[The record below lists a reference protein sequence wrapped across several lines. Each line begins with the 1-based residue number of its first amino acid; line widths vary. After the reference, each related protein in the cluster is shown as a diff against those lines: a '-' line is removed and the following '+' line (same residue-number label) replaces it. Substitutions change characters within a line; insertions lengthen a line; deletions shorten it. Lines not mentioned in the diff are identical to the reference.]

1 MEDGRITNF
10 KKPFLDGMTYEEW
23 VALQDQNSLEFRAIA
38 FSHTYNP
45 DWALEDI
52 QKDMYDNYIKT
63 MANQKTH
70 VELFGAPS
78 SDPYKLNQTVDRIIK
93 ILNSPSEYKSVDS
106 RGHGTVVT
114 AKFGGRGKDAEQ
126 ISFRVEEKASRQAH
140 YLIDHKIVST
150 PTVSDFVREA
160 FVKYMEIYP
169 FINEIHDSNT
179 EQFLVDMEN
188 ERKLIE
194 KRKLLSMLQ
203 GTDERLEIEDR
214 DLQEILRHMD
224 NREELAEYRDNIVRL
239 INGCLSAPGTRVFR
253 GKMKEF
259 IMKNSKIYGI
269 LSTLQREGLIT
280 MEYIDNITK
289 KGIVASNL
297 SSVSLENIK

>member
-10 KKPFLDGMTYEEW
+10 KKPFLDGMEYEEW
-23 VALQDQNSLEFRAIA
+23 AALQDQNSLEFRAIA

-106 RGHGTVVT
+106 RGHGTIIT

-169 FINEIHDSNT
+169 FINEIHDTNT
-179 EQFLVDMEN
+179 NNFLVDMWN
-188 ERKLIE
+188 ERKAAE
-194 KRKLLSMLQ
+194 KRDVKAKL
-203 GTDERLEIEDR
+203 DAVEDR
-214 DLQEILRHMD
+214 LKEEERSLQDALRHID
-224 NREELAEYRDNIVRL
+224 NREELIEFRDETTEFI
-239 INGCLSAPGTRVFR
+239 INMLSSLGTKKYKNAV
-253 GKMKEF
+253 KDF
-259 IMKNSKIYGI
+259 IMKNSSLYNI
-269 LSTLQREGLIT
+269 LSILEREGLVT
-280 MEYIDNITK
+280 KEYIENVTR
-289 KGIVASNL
+289 KGKVIVNL
-297 SSVSLENIK
+297 PKTEKI

>member
-10 KKPFLDGMTYEEW
+10 KKPFLDGMEYEEW
-23 VALQDQNSLEFRAIA
+23 AALQDQNTLEFRAIA

-70 VELFGAPS
+70 VELFGVPS
-78 SDPYKLNQTVDRIIK
+78 SDPYQLNQTVDRIIK

-114 AKFGGRGKDAEQ
+114 ARFGGRGKDAEQ

-169 FINEIHDSNT
+169 FINEIHDKNT
-179 EQFLVDMEN
+179 NDFLVDMWN
-188 ERKLIE
+188 ERKAAE
-194 KRKLLSMLQ
+194 KRDIKAKL
-203 GTDERLEIEDR
+203 DAVEDR
-214 DLQEILRHMD
+214 LKEEERTLQDALRHID
-224 NREELAEYRDNIVRL
+224 NREELIEFRDETTEFI
-239 INGCLSAPGTRVFR
+239 INMLSSLGTKKYKNAV
-253 GKMKEF
+253 KDF
-259 IMKNSKIYGI
+259 IMKNSSLYNI
-269 LSTLQREGLIT
+269 LSILEREGLVT
-280 MEYIDNITK
+280 KEYIENVTR
-289 KGIVASNL
+289 KGKVIVNL
-297 SSVSLENIK
+297 PNTEHI

>member
-1 MEDGRITNF
+1 MQDISNF

-23 VALQDQNSLEFRAIA
+23 IALQDQNTAEFRAIA
-38 FSHTYNP
+38 FAHTYYP
-45 DWALEDI
+45 EWDLEEI
-52 QKDMYDNYIKT
+52 KKDMYDNYIKT

-70 VELFGAPS
+70 VDIFGAPS

-169 FINEIHDSNT
+169 FINEIHDPNT
-179 EQFLVDMEN
+179 ERFLIDMHIERDSIEERTIQKMLDGLDGMFTMK
-188 ERKLIE
+188 ERK
-194 KRKLLSMLQ
+194 
-203 GTDERLEIEDR
+203 
-214 DLQEILRHMD
+214 LQEILRHID
-224 NREELAEYRDNIVRL
+224 NREELAEFRDKIVEF
-239 INGCLSAPGTRVFR
+239 INGILSSPGTKIYR
-253 GKMKEF
+253 GEIKEF
-259 IMKNSKIYGI
+259 IMRNSKIYNMLSI
-269 LSTLQREGLIT
+269 LEREKLVT
-280 MEYIDNITK
+280 KEYVESITK
-289 KGIVASNL
+289 KGIPISNL
-297 SSVSLENIK
+297 STVSNNDAK